1 MNTMRIDLEIEKT
14 KVVVLND
21 MGNTFV
27 PLFDLEVDLIKI
39 LL

>member
-1 MNTMRIDLEIEKT
+1 MRIELEIEKT

-21 MGNTFV
+21 MGNTFA
-27 PLFDLEVDLIKI
+27 PLFDLEVDIIKI